1 MIYIILFFIPSIYS
15 YGWLPLLDLKTYN
28 TKKPSEI
35 NILDKKLVIWEK
47 NNKIVVQDNFCM
59 HRGGPL
65 SEGYIDN
72 NSKNLRCSYHGWEF
86 DTNGQVQSIPQ
97 SYSDCSKCKL
107 LKQKTY
113 TTHESCNIL
122 WINLND
128 TICDFPLHISNNEN
142 QISNDVFVAEVPYSM
157 NILLENLFDPAHVP
171 FAHHTLQ
178 SSRELASSV
187 NSSILNMNS
196 TSLEILFEDNT
207 LQKGEY
213 RNGSMSFYNPCHYVL
228 SSIYPETFI
237 KKLHVYCVPILPH
250 KTRIFVQ
257 NEYDDGW
264 FKNIYSK
271 LPNWFKHSL
280 THAFFDSDT
289 MLLYKQEQA
298 LRKKNMLQNCTKIYT
313 TPTSSDNSIR
323 SFHKW
328 KQTYPQIWSALVNN
342 YSNDTLDLT
351 REQIFDRYND
361 HTKHCKHCNDALNNL
376 KNIQILLPALLLI
389 HSTSNNNIYETSLAI
404 IVYYI
409 IEKLKSFFLYRD
421 YIHNELK

>member
-1 MIYIILFFIPSIYS
+1 MIYILLLILPCIYG
-15 YGWLPLLDLKTYN
+15 YGWLPLIDLKTYN

-47 NNKIVVQDNFCM
+47 NNEIVVQDNFCM

-65 SEGYIDN
+65 SEGYIDKN
-72 NSKNLRCSYHGWEF
+72 TKNLRCSYHGWEF
-86 DTNGQVQSIPQ
+86 DTCGQVQTIPQ
-97 SYSDCSKCKL
+97 SYDHCSKCKL
-107 LKQKTY
+107 LTQKTY
-113 TTHESCNIL
+113 NTYKSCNIL
-122 WINLND
+122 WINLNE
-128 TICDFPLHISNNEN
+128 TKCEFPQHILNNEN
-142 QISNDVFVAEVPYSM
+142 TISNDIFVAEVPYTM

-187 NSSILNMNS
+187 NSSVLNMNS
-196 TSLEILFEDNT
+196 TSLEIYFEDNT
-207 LQKGEY
+207 LRKSEY

-257 NEYDDGW
+257 NEYDDGL

-271 LPNWFKHSL
+271 LPSWFKHSL

-298 LRKKNMLQNCTKIYT
+298 LRSKNVLQDCTKIYT
-313 TPTSSDNSIR
+313 TPTSSDYSIK

-328 KQTYPQIWSALVNN
+328 KKKFPQIWSDLVNEN
-342 YSNDTLDLT
+342 NSTFELS

-361 HTKHCKHCNDALNNL
+361 HTKNCKHCSDTLNNL
-376 KNIQILLPALLLI
+376 KNIQKLLPALLLI
-389 HSTSNNNIYETSLAI
+389 HSVYNNNIYEVTIAI
-404 IVYYI
+404 SIYYL
-409 IEKLKSFFLYRD
+409 IENMKSFFIYRD
-421 YIHNELK
+421 YIHNEL